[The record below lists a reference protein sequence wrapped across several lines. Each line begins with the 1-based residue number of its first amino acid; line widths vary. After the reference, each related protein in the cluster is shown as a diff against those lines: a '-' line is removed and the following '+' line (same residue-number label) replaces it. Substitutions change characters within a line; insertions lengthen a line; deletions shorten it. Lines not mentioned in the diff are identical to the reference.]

1 LANESDGSRAPGMI
15 NVPPHD
21 CIRVAYLR
29 GPAGRR
35 AGSDRSPTVL
45 SAPLLRVPEQS
56 PERQLVDDLMVFVG
70 LLSAVLWIYLF
81 SSLLVGLW
89 LG

>member
-1 LANESDGSRAPGMI
+1 
-15 NVPPHD
+15 
-21 CIRVAYLR
+21 
-29 GPAGRR
+29 
-35 AGSDRSPTVL
+35 
-45 SAPLLRVPEQS
+45 VPEQS